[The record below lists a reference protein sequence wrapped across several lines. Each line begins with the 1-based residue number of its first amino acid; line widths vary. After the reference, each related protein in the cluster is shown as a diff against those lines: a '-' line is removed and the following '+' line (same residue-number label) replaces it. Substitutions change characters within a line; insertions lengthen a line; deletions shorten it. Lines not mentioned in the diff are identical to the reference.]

1 MSIKSNL
8 LKAGALGVV
17 ATALTAGAAFAAVAT
32 TSVNVR
38 SGPGTSYGVVDTL
51 RPGEPVSIRDRS
63 GGWCAVSKSGP
74 DGWVSCAYLAG
85 GYGPRVNVYRDRPN
99 FYRDRSP
106 DIGFGFSFGV
116 PGGHVSIGTPMP
128 RHYYYRDR
136 PWWY

>member
-51 RPGEPVSIRDRS
+51 RPGEAVNIRGRD
-63 GGWCAVSKSGP
+63 GGWCSVSKSGP

-85 GYGPRVNVYRDRPN
+85 GYGPRINVYRDRP
-99 FYRDRSP
+99 FYRDRGP

-116 PGGHVSIGTPMP
+116 PGGHVSIGTPPP
-128 RHYYYRDR
+128 RPHHPHR